1 VRDYDEWHKAY
12 DDPDSSLSWRLR
24 VVSEFID
31 GALDRHAGAIR
42 VLSACSGDGR
52 DLLGVLS
59 RRSDAAR
66 VTAVLVELHP
76 EIADR
81 ARSAAA
87 SVAAQ
92 IEVRTADAGASSSY
106 LEAVP
111 ADLVIM
117 VGIFGNIDDTDLG
130 RTIATVPQFCTPGA
144 AVLWSRGVDSSRT
157 NEGVRAQFADHGF
170 VEIDYR
176 ELAPNASGPAVG
188 IVRYAG
194 SPVQLEPGRRLFSFY
209 R

>member
-1 VRDYDEWHKAY
+1 VRDYEEWHRAY

-24 VVSEFID
+24 VVSGFID
-31 GALDRHAGAIR
+31 GALDSHAGGIR

-52 DLLGVLS
+52 DLFGVLS

-81 ARSAAA
+81 ARIAVANLAAH
-87 SVAAQ
+87 V
-92 IEVRTADAGASSSY
+92 EVRTGDAGASSSY
-106 LEAVP
+106 LGAVP

-117 VGIFGNIDDTDLG
+117 VGIFGNIDDVDLG
-130 RTIATVPQFCTPGA
+130 RTIATIPQFCTEGA
-144 AVLWSRGVDSSRT
+144 TVLWSRGVDPDRT
-157 NEGVRAQFADHGF
+157 NDGVRAQFADHGF
-170 VEIDYR
+170 VEIDYE

-188 IVRYAG
+188 MVRYTG
-194 SPVQLEPGRRLFSFY
+194 PSVELEPGRHLFSFY